1 MPKRLNR
8 RPPSRNTARKIL
20 IACEGS
26 KTEPGYFESIRQ
38 DLRSSILE
46 IIILPPKGKTDPY
59 SIIERAIEKRKE
71 MRSDCR
77 WLEGDTAWA
86 VFDGDEHIE
95 KSIANWR
102 SAIDRAKSQKI
113 QLAITNPSF
122 ELWYLIHF
130 RDQFGQINRN
140 RAIALLKDYIPNYD
154 KSKCFYP
161 EPLKHLT
168 HDAIKRA
175 ERMAEQIQRAGLDE
189 YSNPCC
195 NGLPNLIRSLL
206 SLEKS

>member
-1 MPKRLNR
+1 MPGKFKRN
-8 RPPSRNTARKIL
+8 PPSRQPARKIL

-26 KTEPGYFESIRQ
+26 KTEPDYFKSIRQ
-38 DLRSSILE
+38 DLRSSTLE
-46 IIILPPKGKTDPY
+46 IIILPSQCKTDPW
-59 SIIERAIEKRKE
+59 SIIEQAIEKRKE
-71 MRSDCR
+71 MRTDSR
-77 WLEGDTAWA
+77 WLQGDTAWA

-113 QLAITNPSF
+113 QLAITNPYF

-130 RDQFGQINRN
+130 QNQFAQINRN

-161 EPLKHLT
+161 KPLKPLT
-168 HDAIKRA
+168 DNAIKRA
-175 ERMAEQIQRAGLDE
+175 ERMAEQIQRDGLDE

-206 SLEKS
+206 SLER